1 MEWLLAER
9 VEEEPLFSW
18 RRRSTVE
25 AG

>member
-9 VEEEPLFSW
+9 VEEESLFSW